1 MFISNFQ
8 VVSGLVNY
16 ESPVKNLIYGHF
28 AIYVV
33 ALAIIEVL
41 FRFRMKNKDKGVIVK
56 PEIPTVSQFQ
66 FNNMINAG
74 KKLVLFNNFIV
85 NVENFMDEHPGTR
98 FVISHNIG
106 KEIGKYFYGAY
117 SLEQDVAPYAHSSY
131 AANLIKR
138 LTVGKLEISKKYEN
152 EVENMK
158 KMMESV
164 YLIESPDLVFTVR
177 NKTEINESVSRI
189 AFHGSDTTIKK
200 FYSGLKLLGKGYS
213 ITSLNN
219 YISRYYTI

>member
-1 MFISNFQ
+1 
-8 VVSGLVNY
+8 
-16 ESPVKNLIYGHF
+16 
-28 AIYVV
+28 
-33 ALAIIEVL
+33 
-41 FRFRMKNKDKGVIVK
+41 MKSKEKGVIVK
-56 PEIPTVSQFQ
+56 PEIPTISQFQ
-66 FNNMINAG
+66 FNNMIKAG
-74 KKLVLFNNFIV
+74 KKLVLFNNFVV

-117 SLEQDVAPYAHSSY
+117 SLEQDVAPYTHSSY
-131 AANLIKR
+131 AASLIKR

-152 EVENMK
+152 EDENMK
-158 KMMESV
+158 IKSKNSAINSKLYIVESV

-177 NKTEINESVSRI
+177 SKTEINESVSRI
-189 AFHGSDTTIKK
+189 EFHGSDTTIKK